1 MTSNVGSQFISA
13 FTERG
18 DAGDAKAY
26 DQMKNQITEALRV
39 QFRPEFLNRID
50 EVIVFHAL
58 NDADLAAIVDML
70 VADLERRLADQEI
83 VLELT
88 PAARSLIVR
97 EGTDPAYGAR
107 PLKRTIQRLV
117 ENPLARALL
126 RGEFKPGMKVV
137 TDADA
142 IGGVL
147 VFRSGDATVVADATA
162 RRDARKRAAPQPAAT
177 AAADRISTPGRPDD
191 EGPKRVN

>member
-1 MTSNVGSQFISA
+1 VGSQFISG

-18 DAGDAKAY
+18 DAGDATSY
-26 DQMKNQITEALRV
+26 EQMKRHITEALRI

-50 EVIVFHAL
+50 EVIVFHSL
-58 NDADLAAIVDML
+58 TDADLAAIVDLL
-70 VADLERRLADQEI
+70 VTDLQKRLATQEI

-88 PAARSLIVR
+88 PGARSLIVR

-126 RGEFKPGMKVV
+126 RSEFKPGTTVV
-137 TDADA
+137 GDADA

-147 VFRSGDATVVADATA
+147 VFRSGDATVVADAA
-162 RRDARKRAAPQPAAT
+162 DRRDARGHGAKEPAAWV
-177 AAADRISTPGRPDD
+177 AGAVDRVWAPEKVED
-191 EGPKRVN
+191 EGPKRSN

>member
-1 MTSNVGSQFISA
+1 
-13 FTERG
+13 
-18 DAGDAKAY
+18 
-26 DQMKNQITEALRV
+26 MKNQVTEALRV

-58 NDADLAAIVDML
+58 SDIDLAAIADLL
-70 VADLERRLADQEI
+70 VADLQRRLSSQEI

-117 ENPLARALL
+117 ENPLALALL
-126 RGEFKPGMKVV
+126 RGEFKPGTEVV
-137 TDADA
+137 ADADA

-147 VFRSGDATVVADATA
+147 VFRSGDATVVTDAGA
-162 RRDARKRAAPQPAAT
+162 RRDARKRSAAPEPAGAI
-177 AAADRISTPGRPDD
+177 ASAVDRIWTPGSGSGED